1 VTTTRKVFVN
11 PMSPRILLTGIPGHL
26 TRLVQRA
33 EDTHVFYSEK
43 QPQPES
49 KEAYLRELKN
59 ISNTGNYLI
68 GEGALRALSPD
79 ATHIPFWHLY
89 NAVNN
94 GTGLDS
100 SNKQFDI
107 CVFTCANLLRK
118 SLSADAEAQVLAKL
132 DMPVVMLGI
141 GIQSR
146 PDLEESLP
154 EGTQRL
160 LQILKEK
167 EHYFLTRGEETAAFL
182 KSQGFSFV
190 RPVGCPSMY
199 FMPANVRRAIRRLP
213 DVKVGEGRTV
223 FTGYMGAALDTI
235 GDMNSLSSDDGR
247 SSYVIQ
253 DELLHFD
260 MQVEPNE
267 DGRVYDSTS
276 GEMIGEL
283 SFKGSDELKK
293 KIKVHT
299 FFDTNQWRAW
309 TSSMDFA
316 FGRRFHGNVIALQA
330 GVPSLIVAVDD
341 RMREML
347 NFSGLPKVEA
357 NDLNA
362 ANDRS
367 AFVADH
373 LASMNIPQVI
383 EKYSDRE
390 RNFRSV
396 LTEIGIG

>member
-1 VTTTRKVFVN
+1 
-11 PMSPRILLTGIPGHL
+11 MSPRILLTGIPSHL
-26 TRLVQRA
+26 TRLIQRA
-33 EDTHVFYSEK
+33 EDAQVFYSEK

-49 KEAYLRELKN
+49 KEAFLRELKN
-59 ISNTGNYLI
+59 ITNTGNYLI

-89 NAVNN
+89 NAATN
-94 GTGLDS
+94 GTGLDAI
-100 SNKQFDI
+100 NNQFDI

-118 SLSADAEAQVLAKL
+118 SLSADAEALVLSKL

-141 GIQSR
+141 GIQNR
-146 PDLEESLP
+146 PDLEQSLP

-160 LQILKEK
+160 LQVLKEK
-167 EHYFLTRGEETAAFL
+167 EHYFLTRGEETATFL
-182 KSQGFSFV
+182 KGQGFSFV

-235 GDMNSLSSDDGR
+235 GDMNSLSSDGGQ

-253 DELLHFD
+253 DEFLHFD
-260 MQVEPNE
+260 MQVEPNT
-267 DGRVYDSTS
+267 DGRVYDSAS
-276 GEMIGEL
+276 GEMIGDL
-283 SFKGSDELKK
+283 AFRGSDELKRK
-293 KIKVHT
+293 TKVHA

-347 NFSGLPKVEA
+347 NFSGLPKIEA
-357 NDLNA
+357 EELNR
-362 ANDRS
+362 ANDRA

-373 LASMNIPQVI
+373 LAAMNIPQVI

-390 RNFRSV
+390 RGFRSV
-396 LTEIGIG
+396 LSEIGIG

>member
-1 VTTTRKVFVN
+1 
-11 PMSPRILLTGIPGHL
+11 MAPRILVTGIPSHF
-26 TRLVQRA
+26 TRLIQRA
-33 EDTHVFYSEK
+33 EGAQVFYSEK
-43 QPQPES
+43 PQQPED
-49 KEAYLRELKN
+49 KESFLREMKN

-68 GEGALRALSPD
+68 GEGALRALSPS
-79 ATHIPFWHLY
+79 ATHIPFWHLW

-94 GTGLDS
+94 DTGLDAI
-100 SNKQFDI
+100 NDRFDI

-118 SLSADAEAQVLAKL
+118 GLSADAEALVLSKL

-141 GIQSR
+141 GIQNR
-146 PDLEESLP
+146 PDLEQSLP

-160 LQILKEK
+160 LKVLKDR

-182 KSQGFSFV
+182 RDQGFSFV
-190 RPVGCPSMY
+190 RPVGCPSLY
-199 FMPANVRRAIRRLP
+199 FMPGNVKRALRRLP
-213 DVKVGEGRTV
+213 DVKVGECRTV
-223 FTGYMGAALDTI
+223 FTGYMGAELNTI
-235 GDMNSLSSDDGR
+235 SDMNALSSDDGR
-247 SSYVIQ
+247 SSYVVQ

-260 MQVEPNE
+260 MQVEPDA
-267 DGRVYDSTS
+267 DGRVYNSAS
-276 GEMIGEL
+276 GEVIGDL
-283 SFKGSDELKK
+283 AFKGSDELKK
-293 KIKVHT
+293 KINVHA

-347 NFSGLPKVEA
+347 NFSGLPKLEA
-357 NDLNA
+357 EDFNA
-362 ANDRS
+362 ANDRA

-373 LASMNIPQVI
+373 IAAMNIPRVI
-383 EKYSDRE
+383 ENYSERE

-396 LTEIGIG
+396 LSEIGIA

>member
-1 VTTTRKVFVN
+1 
-11 PMSPRILLTGIPGHL
+11 MAPRILLTGIPSHF
-26 TRLVQRA
+26 TRLIHKA
-33 EDTHVFYSEK
+33 EGAQVFYSEK

-49 KEAYLRELKN
+49 KEAFLRELKN

-68 GEGALRALSPD
+68 GEGALRALSPN
-79 ATHIPFWHLY
+79 ATHIPFWHLW

-100 SNKQFDI
+100 INHRFDI

-118 SLSADAEAQVLAKL
+118 GLSADAEAAVLAKL

-146 PDLEESLP
+146 PDLEQSLP

-160 LQILKEK
+160 LRILKEK
-167 EHYFLTRGEETAAFL
+167 EHYFLTRGEETASYL
-182 KSQGFSFV
+182 RDQGFSFV
-190 RPVGCPSMY
+190 RPVGCPSIY
-199 FMPANVRRAIRRLP
+199 FMPANVRRALRRLP
-213 DVKVGEGRTV
+213 DVKVGECRTV

-235 GDMNSLSSDDGR
+235 GDMNALSSGDGR

-260 MQVEPNE
+260 MQVEPDA
-267 DGRVYDSTS
+267 DGRVYDSAS
-276 GEMIGEL
+276 GEMIGDL
-283 SFKGSDELKK
+283 SFKGSEELKK
-293 KIKVHT
+293 KVKVHA

-347 NFSGLPKVEA
+347 NFSGLPKLEA
-357 NDLNA
+357 ADFNS
-362 ANDRS
+362 ANDRA

-373 LASMNIPQVI
+373 LAAINIPQVI

-390 RNFRSV
+390 RSFRSV
-396 LTEIGIG
+396 LSEIGIG